1 MTDEFTG
8 YTVTGK
14 NDQVAEFVDD
24 MTIYV
29 KYEANHELD
38 FAKKYNT
45 ANKPTSNKP
54 ADTGAAIY
62 GFTFLCLSSL
72 FAIIGY
78 IVLAYKKEK
87 MD

>member
-1 MTDEFTG
+1 MTDP
-8 YTVTGK
+8 VTFEEVV
-14 NDQVAEFVDD
+14 NDD

-45 ANKPTSNKP
+45 ANKPSSKP
-54 ADTGAAIY
+54 ADTGAAMY

-72 FAIIGY
+72 FAIVGY
-78 IVLAYKKEK
+78 MVLLYKKEK

>member
-1 MTDEFTG
+1 
-8 YTVTGK
+8 
-14 NDQVAEFVDD
+14 

-54 ADTGAAIY
+54 ADTGAAMY
-62 GFTFLCLSSL
+62 GFTFLCLSAL
-72 FAIIGY
+72 FAIVGY
-78 IVLAYKKEK
+78 IVLLYKKEK